1 MTETDSIRLARV
13 EEKLDALIDKLEERC
28 AARYKTLE
36 SIGDDVDALKQ
47 DRAKLV
53 GIGACVGAVLTLI
66 GNAAMKLFTFTG
78 GK

>member
-1 MTETDSIRLARV
+1 MTESDSIRLARV

-28 AARYKTLE
+28 ASRYKTLE
-36 SIGDDVDALKQ
+36 SVQHDVSGLKQ

-53 GIGACVGAVLTLI
+53 GIGACVGAVLAWV
-66 GNAAMKLFTFTG
+66 GNAALKLVSFTG